1 MGFYVLSDRE
11 NLHRLLLPFAQMIM
25 IGLTALLV
33 LSCVGAATGLL
44 PWLQLSASLNGA
56 ALGSIGIGVQLSATA
71 FMLLLLVYLP
81 SNLRMTQLE
90 RSHRS
95 FTVGMEDVAR
105 AYAHAHAADRAQV
118 FTLSSEFEAMRQR
131 MEYMRAHPHF
141 QELEP
146 EILQLAAQMSLQTR
160 DLARTYSDEKVERAK
175 GFLRQRQQEVQLMND
190 RLEVAL
196 QTSDELRRWLTDI
209 EVEERHSNAQMKRLE
224 ADLRE
229 ILPKLGYDFDM
240 DDPSRD
246 PPEAALPVET
256 DDNVVVMQKSPQK
269 SPQKSTK

>member
-1 MGFYVLSDRE
+1 MVSARE
-11 NLHRLLLPFAQMIM
+11 NLHRLLLPFAQIVM
-25 IGLTALLV
+25 IGIAAILLF
-33 LSCVGAATGLL
+33 SCIGAAIGVW
-44 PWLQLSASLNGA
+44 PWLQLTASVNGM
-56 ALGSIGIGVQLSATA
+56 ALGSIGLAAQLMATA

-95 FTVGMEDVAR
+95 FTVGMQDVAR

-118 FTLSSEFEAMRQR
+118 FTLSSEFEAIRQR

-175 GFLRQRQQEVQLMND
+175 SFLRQRQQEVQLMND

-196 QTSDELRRWLTDI
+196 KTSEELRRWLTDI

-246 PPEAALPVET
+246 PPEAAMPTET

-269 SPQKSTK
+269 STK

>member
-1 MGFYVLSDRE
+1 MQKARE
-11 NLHRLLLPFAQMIM
+11 NLHHFVLPIAQMIM
-25 IGLTALLV
+25 IGAAALLA
-33 LSCVGAATGLL
+33 LSCLGAALGFW
-44 PWLQLSASLNGA
+44 PWLQLTANVNGT
-56 ALGSIGIGVQLSATA
+56 ALGSIGWGVQVTATL

-81 SNLRMTQLE
+81 SNFRMAQLE

-160 DLARTYSDEKVERAK
+160 DLARTYSDEKVDRAK
-175 GFLRQRQQEVQLMND
+175 GFLRQRQQEVQLLNE

-196 QTSDELRRWLTDI
+196 QTSVELRRWLTDI
-209 EVEERHSNAQMKRLE
+209 EIEERHANAQMKRLE

-240 DDPSRD
+240 DDPWRD
-246 PPEAALPVET
+246 PTGAALSADV

-269 SPQKSTK
+269 STK